1 MKKII
6 AITIASMMAAP
17 ISSFAA
23 TGSASFAGTVD
34 STCVITA
41 GNPGRITPNADY
53 SNLSSANAGGYAS
66 QVTALATGNTFSL
79 STDVPAGISADTS
92 SSSYTL
98 SGATNRPITDGTTAS
113 PLSSG
118 LTNVFVDMSATRNSG
133 VFTAA
138 SYNSVVTVRCE

>member
-53 SNLSSANAGGYAS
+53 SNLSSANAGGYGAAVLCS
-66 QVTALATGNTFSL
+66 RRCDGA
-79 STDVPAGISADTS
+79 AG
-92 SSSYTL
+92 
-98 SGATNRPITDGTTAS
+98 
-113 PLSSG
+113 
-118 LTNVFVDMSATRNSG
+118 
-133 VFTAA
+133 
-138 SYNSVVTVRCE
+138 